1 MILRNFFVV
10 IMYVQNLASSSFD
23 QMFYQP
29 LTNNKNDDLFTS
41 LEQLQILINTNQVL
55 TEYFKEI
62 ISYQSKQLDR
72 AKE

>member
-1 MILRNFFVV
+1 MILRNFFVL
-10 IMYVQNLASSSFD
+10 IIYVQNLASSSLD
-23 QMFYQP
+23 QIYYQSS
-29 LTNNKNDDLFTS
+29 TNNKNDDLFTS

-62 ISYQSKQLDR
+62 ISYQSKQLDS

>member
-1 MILRNFFVV
+1 MILKNIFVL
-10 IMYVQNLASSSFD
+10 IIYVQNLASSSLD
-23 QMFYQP
+23 QTYYQP

-72 AKE
+72 AKK